1 MQQTDSNMDSVQL
14 APEAALT
21 REEEKAVGVVSFSV
35 YRSYWSAVG
44 HVLALAILLA
54 LFLMQG
60 V

>member
-1 MQQTDSNMDSVQL
+1 MDSVQL